1 MMLLL
6 MMLLLS
12 EMVLILL
19 LLLLLIMMTLMI
31 GRRLRRAPMILA
43 NGLRNSL
50 SRLRVESEHGDAA
63 REHRSLRH

>member
-12 EMVLILL
+12 EMVLI
-19 LLLLLIMMTLMI
+19 LLLLIMMTLMI